1 MTHIVPFFD
10 SMCKRFDRE
19 IEEDILSFIKMQ
31 PIVLDKGNFRR
42 ESEGALMKIYG
53 DYTFI
58 LDRLNIRNNS
68 QVEVFQ
74 NGTKIVEFADQFL
87 EEQRAASPDRVSI
100 SPEGMGYIRD
110 RLADLSAEAAGPQ
123 FPEDSGI
130 VKITGDGLSLMDG
143 VCREYILKR
152 LDFNGENGVSSKF
165 YGEMEKRYLD
175 ALAGKEE
182 KSVKDYA
189 DSLAKAYGSMYKNI
203 LDGYDNGTR
212 EVWTLD
218 TSAGEDFNGVEFV
231 IDGNVVRY
239 RKMTKEEEL
248 GRLRESFDQLVEDVS
263 RQLAAKEEAAAG
275 NEETAQEE
283 GELRRA
289 GELMAAE
296 EFWKTADVVKDLLKE
311 LDILISQIEDM
322 FAKKEPEP
330 ENIGERIAAEAK
342 NHVEATV
349 VRGKQQAQF
358 ANYRKISQMSM
369 NIQSVLGNLRA

>member
-1 MTHIVPFFD
+1 
-10 SMCKRFDRE
+10 MCKRFDRE
-19 IEEDILSFIKMQ
+19 IEEDILSFGKIQ
-31 PIVLDKGNFRR
+31 PIVLDKGKFLNER
-42 ESEGALMKIYG
+42 ESDEVFMKIYG

-100 SPEGMGYIRD
+100 SPQGMGYIRD
-110 RLADLSAEAAGPQ
+110 QLADLESEGS
-123 FPEDSGI
+123 FLRSPEEGGI
-130 VKITGDGLSLMDG
+130 VKLSGEGLSLMDG

-152 LDFNGENGVSSKF
+152 LEFNGENGVSSKF

-175 ALAGKEE
+175 ALSGKDE

-189 DSLAKAYGSMYKNI
+189 SSLAQAYGSMYKNI
-203 LDGYDNGTR
+203 VDGYDNGTR

-218 TSAGEDFNGVEFV
+218 TSNGEDFTGVEFV
-231 IDGNVVRY
+231 IGGNVVRY

-248 GRLRESFDQLVEDVS
+248 GRLRETFDQLVEDVS
-263 RQLAAKEEAAAG
+263 KQLAFEEVSAAEGNKEAG
-275 NEETAQEE
+275 VED
-283 GELRRA
+283 GELKSL
-289 GELMAAE
+289 GQITAE
-296 EFWKTADVVKDLLKE
+296 EDFWKTAEVVKELLNE
-311 LDILISQIEDM
+311 LDILITELERM

-330 ENIGERIAAEAK
+330 ENIGERIAAEART
-342 NHVEATV
+342 HVEATIA
-349 VRGKQQAQF
+349 RGKQQAQF

>member
-1 MTHIVPFFD
+1 
-10 SMCKRFDRE
+10 MCKRFDRE

-311 LDILISQIEDM
+311 LDTLISQIEAM